1 MPETHTSP
9 SQPHEALAPLS
20 APPHA
25 ISAAAAVGALKL
37 FPPTLNPSA
46 PQPHSALQA
55 KLTEYTLNQLSNL
68 LRLSYF
74 AFWSTVLY
82 PPIPAYS
89 VAAFLNAFFRQCRTD
104 AALSQKV
111 FCLIC
116 RLAIAP
122 LEAQGD
128 LPGGRD
134 DAVEEPATPEA
145 VEQLAAASEWAA
157 HFWADAV
164 YEGGILTLPRL
175 LEITTMFG
183 DLNAGVLRDAFECL
197 LKAQPRLL
205 ADFTTSIRLAVQ
217 SVHHVQ
223 KKYGKASKGKGKGKS
238 KGAAEESPSMSG
250 SGLAS
255 PRPGGGGLTVS
266 DDLTLVFQAMRDL
279 RGAVLI
285 GGENFAAVML
295 SNPDFVP
302 ALADTY
308 QVANILSREAD
319 DEDGDQTP
327 PVGFQDVDDLAK
339 SAATDIASQARK
351 LKASVL
357 MLVETILNI
366 HFYAPL
372 RLHPKDHEPNE
383 SSATPTPKPSI
394 SLADVHSRTEVLC
407 DVAIQILELSPFDGP
422 VGFLE
427 SAPLLVDLEVAY
439 SVSDWLR
446 KLQALYFSD
455 DGDARL
461 EYIIVSLE
469 QSLTFSGNA
478 ETKRM
483 LAYLRT
489 EKAREAAAGPANLSA
504 SQSAVA
510 GVASGTGTSPR
521 DLALDNENFIKRTS
535 LISQVQDLFP
545 ELGEGFIEACLVA
558 LNDNAETVI
567 MKILED
573 DLPDVVTR
581 LDRGMSRTAPVAPT
595 APAPPIPP
603 RADSVLTP
611 TEWNSDVDAGSLV
624 SARRNVYD
632 GDEFDI
638 FNRGRVVDLDRVRFG
653 KKNDGG
659 NVLNDKSFVR
669 EQRDMLLAT
678 QYSSDSEDED
688 RPTAGK
694 YDMYDD
700 EYDDAYDTSDIKL
713 SGKAEPPTETEEVED
728 VVLKKK
734 HGAALADVVDPF
746 AAAEAELVAAYT
758 SSPAVF
764 AKSARKQAAR
774 EALKKKT
781 QMSDEQIEGWGTM
794 LERNPKKH
802 RVLERYEFRGNKAM
816 PVTASAEQRRQQP
829 LRDNGDE
836 SSSGDSD
843 ESDDG
848 ENGNSSSARRPR
860 SSRGGGQGSP
870 AMGDSRR
877 GAGGGGRGGAGRGG
891 GGGGGGRGAAGGGAR
906 GGAPGSGPKR
916 RGASKGHRGR
926 GVGHRSGAALPQD

>member
-1 MPETHTSP
+1 MAEIHTSP
-9 SQPHEALAPLS
+9 SEPYEASAPLS
-20 APPHA
+20 SPPHA
-25 ISAAAAVGALKL
+25 ISAAAAVSTLKL
-37 FPPTLNPSA
+37 FPPTLNPNA
-46 PQPHSALQA
+46 PQPHSVLQA
-55 KLTEYTLNQLSNL
+55 KLTAYTLNQLSIL
-68 LRLSYF
+68 LRLSYS

-82 PPIPAYS
+82 PPNPAYS
-89 VAAFLNAFFRQCRTD
+89 VVTFLDAYFRQCPAD
-104 AALSQKV
+104 ADLSQKV

-134 DAVEEPATPEA
+134 DVVEEPATPET

-157 HFWADAV
+157 EFWADAV

-175 LEITTMFG
+175 LEITTLFG

-205 ADFTTSIRLAVQ
+205 ADFTTSVRLAVQ

-223 KKYGKASKGKGKGKS
+223 KKYGKASKGKGKGKG
-238 KGAAEESPSMSG
+238 KGAPDESPSISG
-250 SGLAS
+250 SGPAS

-266 DDLTLVFQAMRDL
+266 NDLTLVFEAMRDL

-285 GGENFAAVML
+285 GSENFAAVML
-295 SNPDFVP
+295 ANPDFVP

-308 QVANILSREAD
+308 QVANILCREAD

-339 SAATDIASQARK
+339 STATDIASQARK

-357 MLVETILNI
+357 MLIETILNI

-372 RLHPKDHEPNE
+372 QLRPHDHEPKE
-383 SSATPTPKPSI
+383 SSATSKPKPSI
-394 SLADVHSRTEVLC
+394 SLANVYSRTEVLC

-439 SVSDWLR
+439 SLSDWLR
-446 KLQALYFSD
+446 KLQALYFAD
-455 DGDARL
+455 EGDARL

-469 QSLTFSGNA
+469 QLLTFSGNA
-478 ETKRM
+478 ETKR
-483 LAYLRT
+483 LLTNLRT

-504 SQSAVA
+504 SQNAVG
-510 GVASGTGTSPR
+510 GVTVGSGTSPA

-558 LNDNAETVI
+558 LNDDAETVI

-581 LDRGMSRTAPVAPT
+581 LDRGMARTAPVAPA

-603 RADSVLTP
+603 RADSALTP
-611 TEWNSDVDAGSLV
+611 AEWNTDADAGSLV
-624 SARRNVYD
+624 SARRNIHD

-638 FNRGRVVDLDRVRFG
+638 FNRGRIVDLDRVHFG

-669 EQRDMLLAT
+669 EQRDALLAT

-688 RPTAGK
+688 RPAVGK

-728 VVLKKK
+728 ALLKKK
-734 HGAALADVVDPF
+734 HGAALADVIDPF
-746 AAAEAELVAAYT
+746 AAAEADLVAAYT
-758 SSPAVF
+758 TSPAVF

-781 QMSDEQIEGWGTM
+781 RMTDEQIEGWGTM

-802 RVLERYEFRGNKAM
+802 KVLERYEFRGNKAM
-816 PVTASAEQRRQQP
+816 PVTASAGQRRQPQ
-829 LRDNGDE
+829 RDNDE
-836 SSSGDSD
+836 SSGGDSD
-843 ESDDG
+843 DSDDG
-848 ENGNSSSARRPR
+848 ENGNSSSATPT
-860 SSRGGGQGSP
+860 SSRGGGGGSP
-870 AMGDSRR
+870 AMADSRR
-877 GAGGGGRGGAGRGG
+877 GGGGRGGGRGG
-891 GGGGGGRGAAGGGAR
+891 GGGGGKGGGGGGGGGGAR

-926 GVGHRSGAALPQD
+926 GVGYRSGAALPQD